1 MNNDK
6 EHQFELL
13 VREHKRTIYT
23 VCYMFS
29 HNKTEV
35 DDLFQEVLIRLW
47 NGFDH
52 YEGRSSAR
60 TWVYRV
66 ALTSIESWTFE
77 ECRGFTG
84 SLVIPNL
91 VTSIGSSAFE
101 DCRGFD
107 GTLTLSK
114 NLASVGSF
122 AFASCSGFKDAEIL
136 AETPPS
142 LENYPFGGFGSV
154 TLVVPCGCTAA
165 YENSPWSEQFTNI
178 IEDCTDL
185 AEAESSWGRVYPN
198 PTSGH
203 VTIEADNIRHLS
215 IINNR
220 RKGV

>member
-66 ALTSIESWTFE
+66 ALNTAINQDKKERRRIET
-77 ECRGFTG
+77 
-84 SLVIPNL
+84 VP
-91 VTSIGSSAFE
+91 
-101 DCRGFD
+101 
-107 GTLTLSK
+107 LT
-114 NLASVGSF
+114 V
-122 AFASCSGFKDAEIL
+122 DID
-136 AETPPS
+136 
-142 LENYPFGGFGSV
+142 PF
-154 TLVVPCGCTAA
+154 
-165 YENSPWSEQFTNI
+165 
-178 IEDCTDL
+178 
-185 AEAESSWGRVYPN
+185 
-198 PTSGH
+198 
-203 VTIEADNIRHLS
+203 EADNPKTQQVRKLHDLISQLELIDRSLVLLWLEGIPYDEIGA
-215 IINNR
+215 IIGITPNNV
-220 RKGV
+220 GVRLARIKEKLVQMSKKQ